1 MIQGYVWLVKCLFEI
16 CLGIVCSLFR
26 VGLMCILDLFN
37 VGKVLIY
44 DWVGVCLGWSKV
56 YVGFT
61 DCFLSLT

>member
-1 MIQGYVWLVKCLFEI
+1 MF
-16 CLGIVCSLFR
+16 S
-26 VGLMCILDLFN
+26 LDLFN